1 MNSLIKT
8 KSIQNQSENK
18 NETTNEDSDYR
29 EVEPILI
36 KQK

>member
-1 MNSLIKT
+1 MNSSIKT

-18 NETTNEDSDYR
+18 NETTNEDSKLS
-29 EVEPILI
+29 EVELILI